1 MLCVMIA
8 RGERKGGE
16 TGGEKL
22 AEKITNQQSVRQA
35 GSVANLGAELGNGQR
50 MAVCNTRKYIYFCGH
65 QITDKR

>member
-1 MLCVMIA
+1 MIA

-22 AEKITNQQSVRQA
+22 AERITNQQSVRQA
-35 GSVANLGAELGNGQR
+35 GSVANLGAELGNGQQ
-50 MAVCNTRKYIYFCGH
+50 MAVSYTHKYIYFCGH